1 MDSVRPVKVASFAS
15 LPQAELA
22 QSYLAAHGI
31 AARLGNAMFLSLCW
45 YLSQAVGGAT
55 LFVCSREAQQARD
68 LLAGVCPEDQSAS
81 PPWQCAKCGAP
92 ADATWNVC
100 WRCGTSR
107 HGIEDPEFDH
117 LDIDTGRFQKDSD
130 GALLGMLLL
139 VTVLF
144 FMTIGNSLLVMVA
157 LPAALLVYLCVK
169 EMEAGEETAD
179 HDRTILPDA
188 EPILDAAGQ
197 SLARRRRAGKEIV
210 MRAWQASMIGFL
222 EFPPLLLY
230 SAYLLS
236 RIDAQKWPLDTVS
249 RCRYRAAYTLSVI
262 GILMFGV
269 VFLALICV
277 LAMAAPYDFAYLGS
291 LLVELIFPDPLWL

>member
-1 MDSVRPVKVASFAS
+1 MDNGRPVKIASFAS

-68 LLAGVCPEDQSAS
+68 LLTGVDTEDESAS
-81 PPWQCAKCGAP
+81 PPWQCVKCGER
-92 ADATWNVC
+92 ADATWGVC

-107 HGIEDPEFDH
+107 DGIEDPEFGHFDV
-117 LDIDTGRFQKDSD
+117 DSD
-130 GALLGMLLL
+130 RLQDDSDDALQGRLLLL
-139 VTVLF
+139 VVLLL
-144 FMTIGNSLLVMVA
+144 MAILDSLLVMVA
-157 LPAALLVYLCVK
+157 LPAALLVYLCIK
-169 EMEAGEETAD
+169 ETEAGEETTD
-179 HDRTILPDA
+179 HDRTIVPDA